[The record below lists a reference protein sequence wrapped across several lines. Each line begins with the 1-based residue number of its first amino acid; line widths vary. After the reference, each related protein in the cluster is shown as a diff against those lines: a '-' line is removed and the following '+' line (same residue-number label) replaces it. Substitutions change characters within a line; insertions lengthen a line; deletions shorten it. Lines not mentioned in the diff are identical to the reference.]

1 MTLSALAGNILII
14 LALILLNG
22 ALAMSEAAIIAARK
36 PRLMERAAQGDRKA
50 EAALKIVNAPNRTL
64 SAIQIGITLIGILA
78 GASGEATIAK
88 AIQIVVEQVP
98 LLVPYSEVISIAIT
112 VICITYLSLVIG
124 ELVPK
129 RLALGNAETIAEAV
143 ATPLHWLSRL
153 TMPFVRLL
161 SFSTDVMLR
170 ILGSRSDT
178 EPPVT
183 EEEIKILIEQGR
195 QAGTF
200 DANEQDIIERVFR
213 LDDQRLSLLMV
224 PRQNIV
230 WLNDSD
236 PIEDNLQKMKDSRHS
251 YYPLCQNKL
260 DYILGLVP
268 VKRLWAED
276 VSCEPGAGLRPYLVE
291 PLYIPENATASDALE
306 QLKQAQSPVA
316 VVIDEFGGVEGI
328 ITLDDMLEAL
338 VGEITQLADPPEPR
352 AKRRKD
358 GSWLVDGRL
367 PAAEL
372 KDMFGLHELPGEHEG
387 IFDTVGG
394 FVMMALERV
403 PAEADSFEFEG
414 LRFEVV
420 DMDGRRIDKL
430 LVTPLAEEE
439 SVKDEKKPPVEDSST
454 DGTKG

>member
-14 LALILLNG
+14 LTLILLNG

-36 PRLMERAAQGDRKA
+36 PRLMQRAAQGDRKA
-50 EAALKIVNAPNRTL
+50 ESALQIINAPNRTL

-78 GASGEATIAK
+78 GASGEATIAG
-88 AIQIVVEQVP
+88 AIQMALENVP
-98 LLVPYSEVISIAIT
+98 LLAPYDDVIAIALT
-112 VICITYLSLVIG
+112 VMIITYLSLVVG

-129 RLALGNAETIAEAV
+129 RLALNNAESIAEAV
-143 ATPLHWLSRL
+143 AMPLHWLSTL
-153 TMPFVRLL
+153 TMPVVRLL
-161 SFSTDVMLR
+161 SFSTDVLLR
-170 ILGSRSDT
+170 ILGSRTDA

-224 PRQNIV
+224 PRQGII
-230 WLNDSD
+230 WLDDNDLV
-236 PIEDNLQKMKDSRHS
+236 EDNLQKMKDSGHS
-251 YYPLCQNKL
+251 YYPLCQDKL
-260 DYILGLVP
+260 DNILGLVS
-268 VKRLWAED
+268 VKRLWAD
-276 VSCEPGAGLRPYLVE
+276 SVSGTQLTDLRPYLVE

-306 QLKQAQSPVA
+306 QLKQAQYPMA
-316 VVIDEFGGVEGI
+316 VVINEFGGVEGI

-338 VGEITQLADPPEPR
+338 VGEIAQLADPPEPR

-358 GSWLVDGRL
+358 GSWLIDGRL

-372 KDMFGLHELPGEHEG
+372 KTLFGLHELPGEQDG

-394 FVMMALERV
+394 FAMMELGHV
-403 PAEADSFEFEG
+403 PTEADAFELEG
-414 LRFEVV
+414 LRFEVM

-430 LVTPLAEEE
+430 LVTPPSGEEAKGAEKL
-439 SVKDEKKPPVEDSST
+439 SAKDSHADDKQD
-454 DGTKG
+454 